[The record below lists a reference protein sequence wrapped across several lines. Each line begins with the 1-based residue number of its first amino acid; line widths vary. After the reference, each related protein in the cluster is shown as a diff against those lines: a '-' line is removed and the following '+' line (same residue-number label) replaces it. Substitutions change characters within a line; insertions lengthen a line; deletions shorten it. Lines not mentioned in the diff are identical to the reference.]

1 MEMKFDEELAK
12 GALEDNYEEAEEMI
26 SDEDKVERLLQRM
39 ENKLKKIPRVG
50 DILAIL
56 PIFISLIRSYITK
69 EYEDIPIGSVIA
81 ILSTIIYV
89 ASPVDIIPDFIPGA
103 GYLDDAAVVAACI
116 SLVKSDV
123 DEYVAWREANG
134 KTIDV

>member
-26 SDEDKVERLLQRM
+26 SDGDKVERLLQRM

-89 ASPVDIIPDFIPGA
+89 ASPIDIIPDFIPGA